1 MNWYLQRGKESDVVM
16 NCKITYSRNLRN
28 YKFGTMNPKE
38 IHEIEDLVKSNLP
51 SLGNNLKFFK
61 MNDIDE
67 LTKNS
72 LYEKGLINETV
83 LEDKKNITS
92 ILINDEENICIIL
105 NSVDHF
111 EIQIFCS
118 GMELENLFN
127 FAKEIDQKFEKTF
140 DIAKSK
146 KYGYLTTSPI
156 NVGTGLNGKVTL
168 HLPGLTKTGNIR
180 KISQTINNFGLN
192 FSGIYVKDQQIVGDL
207 YQISNKQTIGITEE
221 TIINNLKAITDKI
234 IEQERKARKL
244 LAKNQ
249 IELEDMVCRNYGIL
263 TNAKKLKW
271 QESQELLS
279 TVKMGVDLG
288 LINEIN
294 DDKIA
299 KMYFYTNPSNL
310 QKYFAQN
317 LDSYDRDI
325 KRAEIIKQ
333 IISEK

>member
-28 YKFGTMNPKE
+28 YKFGTQNPKE
-38 IHEIEDLVKSNLP
+38 IQEIEDSVKSNLP
-51 SLGNNLKFFK
+51 SLGYNLKFLK
-61 MNDIDE
+61 MKDMDE

-83 LEDKKNITS
+83 LEDKKNLTS
-92 ILINDEENICIIL
+92 ILINDEENICVIL
-105 NSVDHF
+105 NALDHF
-111 EIQIFCS
+111 EIQIFSS
-118 GMELENLFN
+118 GMELENAFN

-156 NVGTGLNGKVTL
+156 NIGTGLKVKVTA
-168 HLPGLTKTGNIR
+168 HMPGLTKTGNIR

-192 FSGIYVKDQQIVGDL
+192 FSGMYVKDQQIIGDI
-207 YQISNKQTIGITEE
+207 YQISNKQTLGITEE

-234 IEQERKARKL
+234 IEQERQARKL

-249 IELEDMVCRNYGIL
+249 IELEDIIYRDFGIL
-263 TNAKKLKW
+263 TNARKLKW
-271 QESQELLS
+271 QEALELLS
-279 TVKMGVDLG
+279 SVKMGVDLG
-288 LINEIN
+288 LLQELN
-294 DDKIA
+294 DDQIA
-299 KMYFYTNPSNL
+299 QIYFYITPSNL

-317 LDSYDRDI
+317 LDGYDRDI
-325 KRAEIIKQ
+325 KRAELIKQ
-333 IISEK
+333 II

>member
-28 YKFGTMNPKE
+28 YKFGTQNPKE
-38 IHEIEDLVKSNLP
+38 IQEIEDSVKSNLP
-51 SLGNNLKFFK
+51 SLGYNLKFLK
-61 MNDIDE
+61 MKDMDE

-83 LEDKKNITS
+83 LEDKKNLTS
-92 ILINDEENICIIL
+92 ILINDEENICVIL
-105 NSVDHF
+105 NALDHF
-111 EIQIFCS
+111 EIQIFSS
-118 GMELENLFN
+118 GMELENAFN

-156 NVGTGLNGKVTL
+156 NVGTGLKAKVTV
-168 HLPGLTKTGNIR
+168 HMPGLTKTGNIR

-192 FSGIYVKDQQIVGDL
+192 FSGMYVKDQQIIGDI
-207 YQISNKQTIGITEE
+207 YQISNKQTLGITEE

-234 IEQERKARKL
+234 IEQERQARKL

-249 IELEDMVCRNYGIL
+249 IELEDIIYRDFGIL
-263 TNAKKLKW
+263 TNARKLKW
-271 QESQELLS
+271 QEALELLS
-279 TVKMGVDLG
+279 SVKMGVDLG
-288 LINEIN
+288 LLQELN
-294 DDKIA
+294 DDQIA
-299 KMYFYTNPSNL
+299 QIYFYITPSNL

-317 LDSYDRDI
+317 LDGYDRDI
-325 KRAEIIKQ
+325 KRAELIKQ
-333 IISEK
+333 II